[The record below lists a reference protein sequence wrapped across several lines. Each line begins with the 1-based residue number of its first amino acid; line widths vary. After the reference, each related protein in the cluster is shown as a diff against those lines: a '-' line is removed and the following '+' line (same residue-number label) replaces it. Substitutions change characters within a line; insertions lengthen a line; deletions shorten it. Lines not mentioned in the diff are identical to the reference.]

1 MTYILIFILSIITVI
16 GIRYVLNHNR
26 IIGSLTCV
34 ISVFGI
40 YLVIYPESSTR
51 IANVFGVGRG
61 ADLLLYFLFFTS
73 LLGLLTAYIKINQ
86 NHQLVTQLARSIAI
100 TNAMEQCNKSKE
112 K

>member
-40 YLVIYPESSTR
+40 FEYPSFLELKIIIRHAESNFLV
-51 IANVFGVGRG
+51 
-61 ADLLLYFLFFTS
+61 
-73 LLGLLTAYIKINQ
+73 
-86 NHQLVTQLARSIAI
+86 
-100 TNAMEQCNKSKE
+100 
-112 K
+112 